1 MQKRALLSFAIILP
15 IVAAIFLAWSNE
27 YRNAAFAER
36 AYQNAL
42 TFYRDGNLPA
52 ARVEIIE
59 AVNSPA
65 PTIAM
70 RVLEAEIALGLFD
83 GASARGALKR
93 ATVEG
98 APARQTAHL
107 LGHAY
112 WLQGDHDN
120 AMRQLSR
127 SDIPDQKRAYAN
139 RIRAMILLDQGD
151 FSAAQQAFDD
161 ALKRAP
167 KDSLI
172 WTGLARLR
180 LANADRRGAMEAVD
194 VALGFN
200 PNQVRA
206 LELRGQLT
214 RNQFGVV
221 AALPWFERGLQINPD
236 DVPLLEQYA
245 LTLGDAGR
253 YRDMLRQARRITALD
268 AGNPTALYVQAVL
281 AARAK
286 QYDLAA
292 RLLARAGPAYT
303 ERPAG
308 LLLGG
313 ATEYAQ
319 GNFNRAIDRFQ
330 RLLVLQP
337 DNRHARQLL
346 AQAMYRAGEPLDAL
360 DTIKPIAVRSDV
372 DSYSLMIAARAFEAS
387 NARANSF
394 APLNDA
400 KFSMVRP
407 AQPLPVSASL
417 QVAADEA
424 RRSPNSARSL
434 LPYIRLLLADGQTG
448 IALQYARRLQA
459 ISPGVADAHLIVGDV
474 LSFRNEHAAAIE
486 AYQLTQ
492 KISFTE
498 PVMLRLV
505 DAQSR
510 VGNNV
515 DAAATL
521 SQFLAFNPGNLAALR
536 LTGYRALDAQQWTYA
551 VSALQ
556 KVVARIGYND
566 PILLINL
573 ARAYAGAGRSADA
586 VEMAAIAYRIMP
598 ANALVTRH
606 YGRILMA
613 SGKRPKA
620 ARELLMKAASMTPAD
635 LEIRRDL
642 KIAEKAY
649 RRSIQR
655 K

>member
-1 MQKRALLSFAIILP
+1 MQKRALLLFAIILP
-15 IVAAIFLAWSNE
+15 FVAAIFLALSSG
-27 YRNAAFAER
+27 YGGAAFAQR
-36 AYQNAL
+36 SYQNAL
-42 TFYRDGNLPA
+42 TFYRQGNLAA
-52 ARVEIIE
+52 ARIAIID
-59 AVNSPA
+59 AVNGPA
-65 PTIAM
+65 PTMAM
-70 RVLEAEIALGLFD
+70 RTLEAEIALGLFD

-98 APARQTAHL
+98 APARQIAHL

-112 WLQGDHDN
+112 WLQGETDN
-120 AMRQLSR
+120 ALRQLNR
-127 SDIPDQKRAYAN
+127 SDIPGQKRAYAD
-139 RIRAMILLDQGD
+139 RIRAMILLDKGD
-151 FSAAQQAFDD
+151 FSGAQQAFDD
-161 ALKRAP
+161 ALKLAP
-167 KDSLI
+167 KDSMI
-172 WTGLARLR
+172 WTDLARLR

-194 VALGFN
+194 AALGFD

-236 DVPLLEQYA
+236 DLPVLEQYA

-253 YRDMLRQARRITALD
+253 YRDMLRQARRIMALD
-268 AGNPTALYVQAVL
+268 AGNPTAFYVQAVL

-313 ATEYAQ
+313 TTEYAQ

-337 DNRHARQLL
+337 DNRRARQLL
-346 AQAMYRAGEPLDAL
+346 AQAMYRAGAPLDAL
-360 DTIKPIAVRSDV
+360 DAIKPIAVRSDV
-372 DSYSLMIAARAFEAS
+372 DSYSLMLTARAFEAS
-387 NARANSF
+387 DARNNSF
-394 APLNDA
+394 GPLHEANM
-400 KFSMVRP
+400 STVRP
-407 AQPLPVSASL
+407 AQPLSVTASL
-417 QVAADEA
+417 AVLADEA
-424 RRSPNSARSL
+424 RRTPDNARSL
-434 LPYIRLLLADGQTG
+434 LPYMRLLVADGQTEA
-448 IALQYARRLQA
+448 ALQHARRLQEKN
-459 ISPGVADAHLIVGDV
+459 PGVADAHLIVGDV
-474 LSFRNEHAAAIE
+474 LAFRKEYGAAIE
-486 AYQLTQ
+486 AYQQ
-492 KISFTE
+492 SRKISFTE

-510 VGNNV
+510 VGNTA

-521 SQFLAFNPGNLAALR
+521 SEFLAYNPRSLGALR
-536 LTGYRALDAQQWTYA
+536 HTGYRALDAQKWVLAAYA
-551 VSALQ
+551 LE
-556 KVVARIGYND
+556 KVVARMGHND

-573 ARAYAGAGRSADA
+573 ARAYAGAGRQADA
-586 VEMAAIAYRIMP
+586 VKMAAIAYGIMP
-598 ANALVTRH
+598 SNILVTRH
-606 YGRILMA
+606 YGRILLA

-620 ARELLMKAASMTPAD
+620 AKELLKKAVSMEPAD
-635 LEIRRDL
+635 ATIRADL
-642 KIAEKAY
+642 KKAETAY

>member
-1 MQKRALLSFAIILP
+1 VQKRALLSFAIILP
-15 IVAAIFLAWSNE
+15 IVAAIFLAWSNG
-27 YRNAAFAER
+27 YRSAAFAER
-36 AYQNAL
+36 SYQNAL
-42 TFYRDGNLPA
+42 TFYREGNLSA

-65 PTIAM
+65 PTAAM
-70 RVLEAEIALGLFD
+70 RTLEAEIALGLFD
-83 GASARGALKR
+83 GASARSALRR

-98 APARQTAHL
+98 VPASQIAHL
-107 LGHAY
+107 LGHAC
-112 WLQGDHDN
+112 WLQGEYDN
-120 AMRQLSR
+120 AMRQLTR
-127 SDIPDQKRAYAN
+127 SDIPNQKRAYAH
-139 RIRAMILLDQGD
+139 RIRAMILVDQGE

-167 KDSLI
+167 KDSRI
-172 WTGLARLR
+172 WTDLARLR
-180 LANADRRGAMEAVD
+180 LANADQRGAMEAVD

-236 DVPLLEQYA
+236 DLPLLEQYA
-245 LTLGDAGR
+245 LTLGEAGR
-253 YRDMLRQARRITALD
+253 YRDMLRQARRIIALD
-268 AGNPTALYVQAVL
+268 AGNPTAFYMQAVL

-286 QYDLAA
+286 QYNLAA

-308 LLLGG
+308 LLLAG
-313 ATEYAQ
+313 AIEYAQ

-337 DNRHARQLL
+337 DNRRARQLL

-387 NARANSF
+387 NVRDNSF

-400 KFSMVRP
+400 NMSMVRP
-407 AQPLPVSASL
+407 AQPLSVPASL

-424 RRSPNSARSL
+424 RRSPNNVRSL

-448 IALQYARRLQA
+448 VALQYARRLQA
-459 ISPGVADAHLIVGDV
+459 NNTGVAAAHLIVGDV
-474 LSFRNEHAAAIE
+474 LSVRNEYAAAIE
-486 AYQLTQ
+486 AYQRTR

-510 VGNNV
+510 VGSNA

-521 SQFLAFNPGNLAALR
+521 SEFLAYNPRNLPALR
-536 LTGYRALDAQQWTYA
+536 LTGYRAVDAQQWTSAVYA
-551 VSALQ
+551 LE
-556 KVVARIGYND
+556 KLVARIGHND

-573 ARAYAGAGRSADA
+573 ARAYAGAGRINDA
-586 VEMAAIAYRIMP
+586 VKIAAIAYRNMP
-598 ANALVTRH
+598 ANALVTRY
-606 YGRILMA
+606 YGRILLA

-620 ARELLMKAASMTPAD
+620 ARELLAKAASMTPAD
-635 LEIRRDL
+635 LEITRDL
-642 KIAEKAY
+642 KNAEKAY
-649 RRSIQR
+649 QRSIQR